1 MREQRTKQAALPGK
15 RVLVVYYSFTQQT
28 RTLLRKFTQGLESSG
43 VEVVWERLE
52 PIKPYPLPF
61 PGNVSLFLA
70 MIATFMRRRMAIAP
84 VSVACYETYD
94 RVVLAGPT
102 WSYSP
107 SGPVL
112 DFLDRFGPAVCG
124 GKTVIPFIS
133 CRAWWGIHFL
143 VLKRM
148 LGACGATVAAPIVFT
163 HPAGEPWRSIGLLFK
178 LRGRQWRKKHSWLRR
193 RYPEYGHDAA
203 QGRRA
208 LKEGHA
214 LAEKI
219 RAGV

>member
-1 MREQRTKQAALPGK
+1 VPDK

-43 VEVVWERLE
+43 VAVTLERLE
-52 PIKPYPLPF
+52 PLRPYAMPF
-61 PGNVSLFLA
+61 QSNLRLLRA
-70 MIATFMRRRMAIAP
+70 MIATFFQRRMSIKP
-84 VSVACYETYD
+84 VSDACRGEFD

-102 WSYSP
+102 WSYNP

-112 DFLDRFGPAVCG
+112 DFLDRFGLAVCG

-133 CRAWWGIHFL
+133 CRAYWGFHHW
-143 VLKRM
+143 VLKRK
-148 LGACGATVAAPIVFT
+148 LRACGAALAEPVVFT

-203 QGRRA
+203 QARRA
-208 LKEGHA
+208 LEEGRS
-214 LAEKI
+214 LAERIK
-219 RAGV
+219 AGG